1 MATTTQTSASVY
13 DKAVEPYID
22 DYIREA
28 QEIYAGG
35 VPAYYPG
42 ETVAG
47 LDPLRAKGWESA
59 AAAADGPLAALANQG
74 TSALSGFLTGQGDSA
89 RRLAELSGGAVSGG
103 FAGQGSLGSARH
115 SYGASKAAA
124 DTIAQNQLQ
133 AIGLIGEQQRN
144 ILTPAETQSRI
155 GAQRQAYEQNL
166 IDADK
171 ARYDYNV
178 GAPTAWLKD
187 YGANIGLPN
196 TGAGGTTTSTSKKAS
211 PLETILGIGSFLTGI
226 GGRAEGGMIP
236 GYQTGGTV
244 TPGFQNPQWDF
255 SGESPRIIEGGP
267 RPRHGRD
274 VVVRQPRLNVAATG
288 SGPQASVAG
297 VGGSSVGRT
306 VIPNAAESHLKQ
318 DEFDNY
324 VDTIRS
330 ETGWS
335 DYDPYTDVIYG
346 TEYEDKYRSSDA
358 AQEAADNIYMNVR
371 VPGGDTS
378 LSTGVASNVTAGDHA
393 KAAANLAANLYEKTP
408 AGSVVVPAVR
418 GRSDDNDR
426 KSSIHN
432 PKTAAEYAIDRE
444 VKDYAATG
452 RKFDRDDS
460 STWSDDAQKPV
471 SSSSSGGS
479 FSDTVKSVGSSVSR
493 GVKSVTDKV
502 KSWFGAEGGEVPGYA
517 EGGSVS
523 PTWLAMKK
531 DMGMM

>member
-59 AAAADGPLAALANQG
+59 AAAAEGPLADLAGQG
-74 TSALSGFLTGQGDSA
+74 TTALSGFLTGDSPQA
-89 RRLAELSGGAVSGG
+89 QRLAEISAAQAGAG
-103 FAGQGSLGSARH
+103 FAGRGTYGGTRH
-115 SYGASKAAA
+115 GYTASKAAA

-155 GAQRQAYEQNL
+155 GAQRQAYEQNI

-255 SGESPRIIEGGP
+255 SGESPRIIEGGA
-267 RPRHGRD
+267 RPRYGRD
-274 VVVRQPRLNVAATG
+274 VDVRQPNLRVRATG
-288 SGPQASVAG
+288 SGASAPLAG
-297 VGGSSVGRT
+297 GGASGTGRVVVGDATG
-306 VIPNAAESHLKQ
+306 SHLKQ

-324 VDTIRS
+324 VNTIRS
-330 ETGWS
+330 ETGWA
-335 DYDPYTDVIYG
+335 DYDPYKDVIYG
-346 TEYEDKYRSSDA
+346 TEYEDKYRDSAA
-358 AQEAADNIYMNVR
+358 AQEAADNIYNAAR
-371 VPGGDTS
+371 VAGGNTS
-378 LSTGVASNVTAGDHA
+378 LTTGQPSGVKAIDHA
-393 KAAANLAANLYEKTP
+393 RAAANFAANLYEKTP

-426 KSSIHN
+426 RSSIHN